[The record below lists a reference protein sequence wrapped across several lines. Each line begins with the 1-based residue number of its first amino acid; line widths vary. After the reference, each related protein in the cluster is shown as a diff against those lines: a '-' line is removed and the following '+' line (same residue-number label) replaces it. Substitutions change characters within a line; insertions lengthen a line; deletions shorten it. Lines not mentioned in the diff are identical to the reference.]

1 MSNIKL
7 IENDLRKVAN
17 NLRTNSQ
24 LWLQQFSEPV
34 LGLVFLKYADIKF
47 WFADTIIQ
55 EELAKSAWPRWPRQ
69 AQKDDYLAKN
79 VIYLPTW
86 CRYADALNQP
96 ISNDMGEI
104 MNGIMRRIEEEN
116 PDIKGILPKT
126 YHTLHND
133 VQTNNDL
140 IFSLLKAFN
149 SEMMN
154 NLKGDVFGNI
164 YEYFLGEFALAEW
177 QWWGEFFTPRSLVK
191 LLVNILEP
199 ISGTIYDPACGSW
212 GMFVQSFD
220 FAKLRHDND
229 DIETLKSL
237 RTYGQDKNESYVK
250 LCKLNLAIHGITW
263 PVTQW
268 VSYYDNPYESKG
280 KFDFV
285 IANPPFNISEIDTKK
300 LENNDIYD
308 YGIPSVNNAN
318 YLWIQLFLNSLNPT
332 GRAWFIMG
340 NNASDARNSEEI
352 IRSKMIQDGVV
363 DVMIAVWPNMF
374 YNVTLPCTL
383 WFFDKRKKQSDRK
396 DKVLFINAK
405 SIFRQID
412 RAHREYTEEQIAYM
426 THIVNLYRW
435 ETTVDFVAYLAS
447 QSTNIKA
454 EIAELT
460 TTLET
465 TRKNT
470 DEFKS
475 ITESLKELNDRLVI
489 NAKLKTEYE
498 TNFAGTYHDILW
510 LCKVA
515 TIEEIGNNSRSLN
528 PWRYTWVVKDDT
540 SDEDLKEKF
549 TSAYMEFVELSSQA
563 KELETTIVANGQDLL
578 SSREA

>member
-47 WFADTIIQ
+47 GLADAIIQ
-55 EELAKSAWPRWPRQ
+55 EELTKSAWPRWPRQ
-69 AQKDDYLAKN
+69 AQKDDYLAQN
-79 VIYLPTW
+79 VIYLPAW

-96 ISNDMGEI
+96 ASNDMGEI
-104 MNGIMRRIEEEN
+104 MNNIMRRIEEEN

-133 VQTNNDL
+133 VQTNTDL

-220 FAKLRHDND
+220 FAKLRHDNN

-285 IANPPFNISEIDTKK
+285 IANPPFNISEIDTAK

-308 YGIPSVNNAN
+308 YWIPSVNNAN
-318 YLWIQLFLNSLNPT
+318 YLWIQLFLNSLNDT

-340 NNASDARNSEEI
+340 NNASDARNSEET
-352 IRSKMIQDGVV
+352 IRSKMIRDGVV

-405 SIFRQID
+405 NIFRQID
-412 RAHREYTEEQIAYM
+412 RAHREYTEEQIAYI

-435 ETTVDFVAYLAS
+435 EVTVDFVSYLTT
-447 QSTNIKA
+447 QNTLIQA
-454 EIAELT
+454 EIDDLT

-465 TRKNT
+465 ARKNT

-475 ITESLKELNDRLVI
+475 ITESLKELNDRLTI
-489 NAKLKTEYE
+489 NAQLKTEYE
-498 TNFAGTYHDILW
+498 TNFSNWYADILW

-515 TIEEIGNNSRSLN
+515 NISDIENNSRSLN
-528 PWRYTWVVKDDT
+528 PWRYTWVAKDDT
-540 SDEDLKEKF
+540 SDEDLKENF
-549 TSAYMEFVELSSQA
+549 ASAYTEFVELSSQA
-563 KELETTIVANGQDLL
+563 KILETTIIANGQNLIN
-578 SSREA
+578 SREA

>member
-47 WFADTIIQ
+47 GLADAVIQ
-55 EELAKSAWPRWPRQ
+55 EELTKSAWPRWPRK
-69 AQKDDYLAKN
+69 AQKDDYISKN
-79 VIYLPTW
+79 VIYLPAW

-96 ISNDMGEI
+96 ESNNMGEI
-104 MNGIMRRIEEEN
+104 MNDIMRRIEEEN

-126 YHTLHND
+126 YHTLHNE
-133 VQTNNDL
+133 VQTNNEL

-177 QWWGEFFTPRSLVK
+177 QGWGEFFTPRSLVK

-220 FAKLRHDND
+220 FAKLRHNND

-237 RTYGQDKNESYVK
+237 ITYGQDKNESYVK
-250 LCKLNLAIHGITW
+250 LCKLNLAIHGIQGK
-263 PVTQW
+263 VSQW

-285 IANPPFNISEIDTKK
+285 IANPPFNISEIDNAK
-300 LENNDIYD
+300 LEHNDIYD
-308 YGIPSVNNAN
+308 YGVPSVNNAN

-332 GRAWFIMG
+332 GRAGFVMG
-340 NNASDARNSEEI
+340 NNASDARNSEQT
-352 IRSKMIQDGVV
+352 IRAKIIQDHVV

-383 WFFDKRKKQSDRK
+383 WFFDKRKVWTDRE
-396 DKVLFINAK
+396 DKVLFINTK
-405 SIFRQID
+405 DIFRQID
-412 RAHREYTEEQIAYM
+412 RAHREYTEEQIAYI
-426 THIVNLYRW
+426 TYIVKLYRW
-435 ETTVDFVAYLAS
+435 ETDASFTIYLQA
-447 QSTNIKA
+447 QNTAIELEIK
-454 EIAELT
+454 ELIT
-460 TTLET
+460 LLET
-465 TRKNT
+465 TKKNT

-475 ITESLKELNDRLVI
+475 ITESLKELNDRLAI
-489 NAKLKTEYE
+489 NAQLQSEYE
-498 TNFAGTYHDILW
+498 TNFTNWYRDILW
-510 LCKVA
+510 LCKA
-515 TIEEIGNNSRSLN
+515 ASTSEIESNSRSLN
-528 PWRYTWVVKDDT
+528 PWRYTWVAKDDT
-540 SDEDLKEKF
+540 SDVDLKAQFE
-549 TSAYMEFVELSSQA
+549 SAYTEFVKLSWEAS
-563 KELETTIVANGQDLL
+563 ELENKIISNGQDLL
-578 SSREA
+578 TTREE